1 MKINDSKNAEY
12 KELIL
17 LLTEKDINQSNRRGS
32 CKGNGKAYFI
42 HLVFRFFSS
51 FILGKHP

>member
-32 CKGNGKAYFI
+32 CKGNGKVYFI
-42 HLVFRFFSS
+42 HLFF
-51 FILGKHP
+51 